1 MPAKAPAESMSPD
14 PIPISALQHFVYCPR
29 QCALI
34 HVAQVWSENLHTQKG
49 RREHARVDEPASEQR
64 DGIRIERALPVWSE
78 RLGIIGKCDVVE
90 FHPHGMVYPV
100 EYKHGPRRKGLHD
113 DVQLCAQALCLEEML
128 DVTIAEG
135 AIFHVSS
142 RRRRVVKL
150 DDALRKETQGVIEA
164 VRAML
169 DSGQIPMAEH
179 GMKCERCSLRNA
191 CLPDARQVKDIGLFE
206 PLEDNECISF

>member
-1 MPAKAPAESMSPD
+1 VSD
-14 PIPISALQHFVYCPR
+14 PVPISALQHFVYCPR

-49 RREHARVDEPASEQR
+49 RREYDRVDEPTSEQH
-64 DGIRIERALPVWSE
+64 DGMRIERALPVWSD

-90 FHPHGMVYPV
+90 FHPDGTVYPV
-100 EYKHGPRRKGLHD
+100 EYKHGPRRRGLHD
-113 DVQLCAQALCLEEML
+113 DVQLCAQAMCLEEIL
-128 DVTIAEG
+128 EVTIAEG

-164 VRAML
+164 VRVML
-169 DSGQIPMAEH
+169 DSGWMPMAEQ
-179 GMKCERCSLRNA
+179 GPKCERCSLRNA
-191 CLPDARQVKDIGLFE
+191 CLPDAVQVKDIGLFE
-206 PLEDNECISF
+206 PLEENACISF